1 MQDLTQEQKDKII
14 KALTDRLA
22 KLPCPRCGND
32 TFTLLD
38 GYFNQII
45 QTDLKGIVLGG
56 RTIPSVVVA
65 CNRCG
70 YLSQH
75 ALGILGLL
83 PKEESK
89 TIEEVR
95 K

>member
-1 MQDLTQEQKDKII
+1 MPDTIQDQKDQII
-14 KALTDRLA
+14 KALSERGA
-22 KLPCPRCGND
+22 NLPCPRCGNNA
-32 TFTLLD
+32 FTLLD

-45 QTDLKGIVLGG
+45 QEEPQGIVLSG

-65 CNRCG
+65 CKRCG

-75 ALGILGLL
+75 AAGVLGLL
-83 PKEESK
+83 PKEEEAK
-89 TIEEVR
+89 

>member
-1 MQDLTQEQKDKII
+1 MEDLTQEQKDKII
-14 KALTDRLA
+14 KALTDRGA

-32 TFTLLD
+32 SFTLLD

-45 QTDLKGIVLGG
+45 QTELKGIVLGG
-56 RTIPSVVVA
+56 RAIPSIVVA

-75 ALGILGLL
+75 ALGVLGLL
-83 PKEESK
+83 PRDESK
-89 TIEEVR
+89 KTEEV
-95 K
+95 KK

>member
-1 MQDLTQEQKDKII
+1 MQELTQEQKDKIV
-14 KALTDRLA
+14 KALNDCGA
-22 KLPCPRCGND
+22 KFPCPRCGND

-38 GYFNQII
+38 GYLNQII
-45 QTDLKGIVLGG
+45 QAEPKGIVLGG
-56 RTIPSVVVA
+56 RTVPSVVVV

-75 ALGILGLL
+75 ALGVLGLL

-89 TIEEVR
+89 TIEEV
-95 K
+95 KK